1 MRVLLRLQRTLTV
14 MAAAIVVA
22 ACGVYRDSPSRRLDY
37 PTVSSVAERW
47 RPLAQRLSSLTGYA
61 PVTDNDIEIIT
72 DNDRRRDVLIEQSHL
87 ARESIWMQY
96 YSFEADSL
104 SAPVYDAL
112 CRRAGEGLDCRLLVE
127 SDNIPSRELARLHD
141 LAPAELQIRGWHDD
155 SSFFDR
161 IVNFNSR
168 NHRKLFCRDAVTAI
182 TGGRNIRN
190 EYFDDWRDTDVMITG
205 AAVMDMGRIFAADW
219 RATGPDAEVLRRPSA
234 DALRRAREAMSV
246 DAIRGVT
253 VQIVPEDPEDGIM
266 PSEESYILALESARD
281 YFYITDPYFLPT
293 DGILDALLEASRRGV
308 DVRILFPGENDVFLM
323 KWSAEHFY
331 RRLLEAGVRIY
342 EWPHSILHA
351 KTFVSDGYLSCIGS
365 CNLDLRSFTLQNEM
379 NVLIYDERA
388 AGLMR
393 QIFLEDISDSREVLA
408 DEVKKW
414 TALRVLRNAVIMPF
428 GGLL

>member
-1 MRVLLRLQRTLTV
+1 

-96 YSFEADSL
+96 YSFVADSL
-104 SAPVYDAL
+104 SAPVYDAF
-112 CRRAGEGLDCRLLVE
+112 CSRAAEGLDCRLLVE
-127 SDNIPSRELARLHD
+127 SDNIPSRELARLRD
-141 LAPAELQIRGWHDD
+141 LAPDELRIRGWHED
-155 SSFFDR
+155 SGLFER

-168 NHRKLFCRDAVTAI
+168 NHRKLFFRDAVTAI

-205 AAVMDMGRIFAADW
+205 AAVMDMGRVFAADW
-219 RATGPDAEVLRRPSA
+219 RAKGPDAGVLRRPSA
-234 DALRRAREAMSV
+234 EALRQAREAMTA
-246 DAIRGVT
+246 DAIREVT
-253 VQIVPEDPEDGIM
+253 LQIVPEDPEDGIM
-266 PSEESYILALESARD
+266 PSEESYVLALESATD

-293 DGILDALLEASRRGV
+293 DGILEALLDAARRGV
-308 DVRILFPGENDVFLM
+308 DVRVLFPGENDVFIM

-331 RRLLEAGVRIY
+331 SRLLKAGVRIY

-351 KTFVSDGYLSCIGS
+351 KTFVCDGYLSCIGS
-365 CNLDLRSFTLQNEM
+365 CNLDLRSFTIQNEM
-379 NVLIYDERA
+379 NVMIYDEEA
-388 AGLMR
+388 ALRMK
-393 QIFLEDISDSREVLA
+393 QIFLKDISGSREILS

-414 TALRVLRNAVIMPF
+414 TALRVLRNAAIMPF